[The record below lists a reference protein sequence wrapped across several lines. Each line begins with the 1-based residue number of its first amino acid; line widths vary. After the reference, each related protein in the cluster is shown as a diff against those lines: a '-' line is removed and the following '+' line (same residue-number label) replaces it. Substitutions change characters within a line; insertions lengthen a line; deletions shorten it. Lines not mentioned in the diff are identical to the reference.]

1 VCEEEGVGGA
11 HFLII
16 FMIFFYFYKYFLNG
30 WLGFAIE
37 FGTCRS
43 FLLAFRHR

>member
-1 VCEEEGVGGA
+1 
-11 HFLII
+11 
-16 FMIFFYFYKYFLNG
+16 MIFFYFYKYFLNG